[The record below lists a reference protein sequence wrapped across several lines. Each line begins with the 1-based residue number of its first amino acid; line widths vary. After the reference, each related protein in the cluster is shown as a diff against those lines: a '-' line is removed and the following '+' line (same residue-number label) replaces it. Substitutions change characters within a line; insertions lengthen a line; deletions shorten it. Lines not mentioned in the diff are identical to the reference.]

1 MVGHG
6 VAHRTRA
13 LVLQGASAAV
23 HGTIAARGHEAVL
36 GHTLACAERRD
47 AVIRIDSCL
56 VPPGWITAAKM
67 HSLLYRGGKLYIIV
81 TGDGPASQVDYTQ
94 RLREQRQARDMVV
107 NAAETLVVNRY
118 LRQIKATEAQISW
131 DNLDAWATRPG
142 NRCFAAAEVQGFCAE
157 DRETVVELRFKAGG
171 KKFAFDC
178 SILDVAAIWQLAA
191 CMYAELALARLR
203 APG

>member
-1 MVGHG
+1 MP
-6 VAHRTRA
+6 APE
-13 LVLQGASAAV
+13 V
-23 HGTIAARGHEAVL
+23 HGTIAVRGHEAALV
-36 GHTLACAERRD
+36 HTLACAERRD

-56 VPPGWITAAKM
+56 VPPGWITTAKM

-94 RLREQRQARDMVV
+94 RLREQRQARDMMV
-107 NAAETLVVNRY
+107 NAAETRVVNRY
-118 LRQIKATEAQISW
+118 LRQIQATEAQISW

-171 KKFAFDC
+171 KGFAFDC